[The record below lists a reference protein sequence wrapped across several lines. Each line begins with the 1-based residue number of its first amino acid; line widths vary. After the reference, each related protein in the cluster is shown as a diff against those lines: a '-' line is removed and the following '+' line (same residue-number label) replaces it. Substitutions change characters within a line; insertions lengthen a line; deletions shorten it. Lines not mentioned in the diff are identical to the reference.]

1 MKRTYLKPTTE
12 KLTTQMEGLL
22 AGFSNHLIGIPQ
34 TGTKVIEGHQ
44 ERWYRYT
51 GRDDFN
57 GEEAGSKFHHGWNL
71 WDDEEE

>member
-1 MKRTYLKPTTE
+1 MKRTYLMPTTE

-22 AGFSNHLIGIPQ
+22 AGFSNHLKGNPQ

-44 ERWYRYT
+44 LNLYRYT
-51 GRDDFN
+51 ERDEID
-57 GEEAGSKFHHGWNL
+57 GEEAGSKFHHTWNI

>member
-22 AGFSNHLIGIPQ
+22 AGLSTHLTGNPQ

-44 ERWYRYT
+44 LNLYRYT

-57 GEEAGSKFHHGWNL
+57 GEEAGSKFHHSWNL

>member
-22 AGFSNHLIGIPQ
+22 AGLSTHLSGNPP
-34 TGTKVIEGHQ
+34 TGTTVIEGHQ

-51 GRDDFN
+51 ERDEID

-71 WDDEEE
+71 WDDGEE